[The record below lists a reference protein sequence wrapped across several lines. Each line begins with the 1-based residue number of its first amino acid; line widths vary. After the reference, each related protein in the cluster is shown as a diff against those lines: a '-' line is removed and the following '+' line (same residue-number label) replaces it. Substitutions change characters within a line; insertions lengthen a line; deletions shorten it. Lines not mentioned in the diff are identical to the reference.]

1 MTADRPW
8 PGEPGVP
15 LHPEMDGWHWAEP
28 CSGAKPIPIH
38 WCVNS
43 FYRGMW
49 AIREAVFSA
58 PDFAARGWRYLAPCI
73 LPSGLAAERAAAAEA
88 MREACA
94 QAAYEVGAG
103 WFDQR
108 TYAAQSI
115 EQAIRALT
123 IPASDALAAAV
134 EAARREGNAEMRR
147 VLWCVLR
154 AVGDSVIVLPPHVRD
169 AFDGVLECHEDIA
182 TGGMVYRAI
191 RARSGGKEG

>member
-88 MREACA
+88 MREACDEIA
-94 QAAYEVGAG
+94 LRHKAKVEINEPLWHEGQD
-103 WFDQR
+103 W
-108 TYAAQSI
+108 AAQRISD
-115 EQAIRALT
+115 AIRALP
-123 IPASDALAAAV
+123 IPTSDALAAAV
-134 EAARREGNAEMRR
+134 EAARREEREACAALCE
-147 VLWCVLR
+147 
-154 AVGDSVIVLPPHVRD
+154 RD
-169 AFDGVLECHEDIA
+169 AALLRQDLDFDTARGVAHA
-182 TGGMVYRAI
+182 AAAI
-191 RARSGGKEG
+191 RARSGGKEGA